1 MTRRCF
7 VLADQI
13 EFAQLSQDF
22 NPIHVDPIAS
32 RRLIYGQPVVHGVNA
47 LVWALSQFALQQPGP
62 VQLVSLICSFIKPV
76 FLEEE
81 LSVQID
87 TLAQPK
93 VVLRLRQFGRL
104 VAKVTL
110 ICTPDLDP
118 DRSTREF
125 QGDPPTE
132 HFTIIPQPDQVS
144 EAALPGL
151 KGEFALA
158 FDTSKARAL
167 FSPALFAA
175 FGSQAVAEIIAL
187 TKVVGVHAPGLN
199 SLLTEIQ
206 IKLATV
212 AGSPNQVRYQ
222 TQEYDPRFHQLI
234 VRCNTGSFDA
244 TQKAFYRPSAVVQA
258 PYEILKRSVSDS
270 EFIGQRALVI
280 GGSRG
285 LGEVTAKYLAAG
297 SAQVLLT
304 YSRGATEAAAIVTNI
319 KSQGGQA
326 QATDF
331 DLNFF
336 AEDSLVVLDN
346 FAPTDIYY
354 FATPFIFSGQK
365 EVFSYQQLQK
375 FMDFYL
381 MGFHN
386 LLNRYVPRGTNRFF
400 FPSSTAL
407 DEFPAAMAEYCI
419 AKSAAEAYCNW
430 VVRNRPGI
438 TIGQPRLPRLATD
451 QTASIA
457 SADNGDTALML
468 QILREFNLA
477 GRST

>member
-1 MTRRCF
+1 M
-7 VLADQI
+7 
-13 EFAQLSQDF
+13 
-22 NPIHVDPIAS
+22 
-32 RRLIYGQPVVHGVNA
+32 
-47 LVWALSQFALQQPGP
+47 
-62 VQLVSLICSFIKPV
+62 
-76 FLEEE
+76 
-81 LSVQID
+81 
-87 TLAQPK
+87 
-93 VVLRLRQFGRL
+93 
-104 VAKVTL
+104 
-110 ICTPDLDP
+110 
-118 DRSTREF
+118 
-125 QGDPPTE
+125 
-132 HFTIIPQPDQVS
+132 
-144 EAALPGL
+144 
-151 KGEFALA
+151 
-158 FDTSKARAL
+158 
-167 FSPALFAA
+167 
-175 FGSQAVAEIIAL
+175 
-187 TKVVGVHAPGLN
+187 
-199 SLLTEIQ
+199 
-206 IKLATV
+206 
-212 AGSPNQVRYQ
+212 
-222 TQEYDPRFHQLI
+222 
-234 VRCNTGSFDA
+234 
-244 TQKAFYRPSAVVQA
+244 
-258 PYEILKRSVSDS
+258 KRSVSDS